1 MYLILTKGKLKH
13 TMGKGPYFMLQSPH
27 APCGNNTN
35 CYEKKFKY
43 LTTDYYLRFNLKLNI
58 IQSIHLSQLLRQK
71 YEVLRTLVFV
81 FNHYIVI

>member
-1 MYLILTKGKLKH
+1 MGYFTWIHSTTNMYLILTKGKLKH

-43 LTTDYYLRFNLKLNI
+43 LTTD
-58 IQSIHLSQLLRQK
+58 
-71 YEVLRTLVFV
+71 
-81 FNHYIVI
+81 